1 MPFSSSLPNKCI
13 SLETIQE
20 IMCPPG
26 LSSASLSSPFAPNPA
41 DLGGLASYINIPASQ
56 EQASLKRKESS
67 QWDTPS
73 PIHPTPP
80 PTQLGPQ
87 LPTKQLWPLVGCGC
101 IGCCHGDRGTLL
113 SHTHRSS
120 TEWVSPAWETQRIH
134 QRLLLMQPLMLP
146 HTTSW
151 ISERASFPLSIQ
163 PTPGTTLS
171 FLYWLGVEGNPLP
184 LILLQFL
191 FKEPPARW

>member
-1 MPFSSSLPNKCI
+1 MHFIGNHTRNNVPPWPLLSFPVI
-13 SLETIQE
+13 SL
-20 IMCPPG
+20 CPK
-26 LSSASLSSPFAPNPA
+26 SCRHRR
-41 DLGGLASYINIPASQ
+41 LGILYKHSCPQ
-56 EQASLKRKESS
+56 EQASLKQKESS
-67 QWDTPS
+67 QWDTPP

-113 SHTHRSS
+113 SHTYRSS

-134 QRLLLMQPLMLP
+134 RRLLLMQPLMLL

-151 ISERASFPLSIQ
+151 ISERAPFHLAFNPPQ
-163 PTPGTTLS
+163 GQHRDFCTD
-171 FLYWLGVEGNPLP
+171 WLGVEGNPLP
-184 LILLQFL
+184 LLLLQFL
-191 FKEPPARW
+191 FKEAPASDRKRY